1 MKPNKVLE
9 ILETVVDN
17 MTGET
22 RKEHEFVIA
31 FQKIMK
37 KTIKK
42 TKKIPKSLMK
52 MKKKTRTFKKNDA

>member
-42 TKKIPKSLMK
+42 TKKNTEI
-52 MKKKTRTFKKNDA
+52 FNENEKKNQNLQKK